1 MRSTVAAY
9 VGVHDELRKLSTPNL
24 QKGFKASD
32 LSYNTGGLRCPG
44 CGGRVVATGTP
55 EEIRGNSESITG
67 RYL

>member
-9 VGVHDELRKLSTPNL
+9 TGVHDELRKLYAKFL
-24 QKGFKASD
+24 DRGFKASD

-55 EEIRGNSESITG
+55 EEIRGNPESMTG